1 MQQAEGNT
9 PGTWQLTHPEHAVP
23 TAVLTLH
30 VTEALGKLVS
40 LRVSLAS
47 NKILGSCSL
56 IYVCIR

>member
-1 MQQAEGNT
+1 MQQAEGNV
-9 PGTWQLTHPEHAVP
+9 PGTWQLTYPEHAAPV
-23 TAVLTLH
+23 TVLTLH

-40 LRVSLAS
+40 LHVFLAR